1 MLKAFSYTWRFVVAG
16 VNAGFAKSQIR
27 KFSHPSFLWRGVGSM
42 EMERGEVTSA
52 QANHKNFA
60 IFFKKLNKF
69 VRQ

>member
-1 MLKAFSYTWRFVVAG
+1 
-16 VNAGFAKSQIR
+16 
-27 KFSHPSFLWRGVGSM
+27 M